1 MIMDKLNDVTNSY
14 KKDSSFYLLSLF
26 FQEHIHEI
34 PYITMNEVASRTF
47 ISKSQISKYVRYLDY
62 KDYIDFKDASLEYL
76 ESLDRRRYNFKK
88 YNTLEENILNFT
100 DTMVYL
106 LNSLVASLDYDN
118 LEFLVKQ
125 LTTANTVFVFAQ
137 GDTRYL
143 CHQIQTEL
151 QVINKNVVICD
162 VDFLHPYEFSDND
175 LLLLLSIDGNTF
187 KYNKRVV
194 TKLEEIK
201 GIKWLISCKENIQ
214 FKGHQL
220 YVPVQNKNFSAYLFK
235 YVIDLLITNLKEID

>member
-1 MIMDKLNDVTNSY
+1 MDKLNDVTNSY

-34 PYITMNEVASRTF
+34 PYITMDEVASRTF

-62 KDYIDFKDASLEYL
+62 QTYIDFKDACLEYL
-76 ESLDRRRYNFKK
+76 ESLERRRYNFKTQH
-88 YNTLEENILNFT
+88 TLEENILDFT
-100 DTMVYL
+100 DTMVYF
-106 LNSLVASLDYDN
+106 LNSLTHSLNYDN

-125 LTTANTVFVFAQ
+125 LASANTIFVFAQ
-137 GDTRYL
+137 GDARYL

-162 VDFLHPYEFSDND
+162 VDFLHPYKIKAND
-175 LLLLLSIDGNTF
+175 LLLLLSINGNTF
-187 KYNKRVV
+187 KYDKRVV
-194 TKLEEIK
+194 KRLEETK
-201 GIKWLISCKENIQ
+201 GKKWLISCKENIQ

-220 YVPVQNKNFSAYLFK
+220 YVPIVDEKFSAYLFK
-235 YVIDLLITNLKEID
+235 YVIDLLITNLKQVD